1 MRTSSVAERRHRSLP
16 AAADDAFAELYAA
29 HWSGLVRLAWLLVH
43 DQARAQDV
51 VQDVFVAS
59 WDRLAE
65 LRERGTAL
73 AYLRRGVVNRCTSA
87 HRHRGVE
94 DRWLRAAGGGE
105 DDPATRTVPSAE
117 DLAVLHE
124 AGDALLLALARL
136 PRRQREVVVLRYGS
150 DLSEA
155 QVADLL
161 GISAGAVKSHAHRGL
176 AALRDVLGGT
186 R

>member
-1 MRTSSVAERRHRSLP
+1 MRASGVVERRGGSDP
-16 AAADDAFAELYAA
+16 AATDEAFADLYAA
-29 HWSGLVRLAWLLVH
+29 HWAGLVRLAWLLVH
-43 DQARAQDV
+43 DQGRAQDV

-87 HRHRGVE
+87 HRRRGVE
-94 DRWLRAAGGGE
+94 DRWLRSTVGGE
-105 DDPATRTVPSAE
+105 DDPTTRTVPSAE
-117 DLAVLHE
+117 DQ
-124 AGDALLLALARL
+124 ALVRTEGSALIDALARL
-136 PRRQREVVVLRYGS
+136 PQRQREVVVLRYWS

-155 QVADLL
+155 QVAELL
-161 GISAGAVKSHAHRGL
+161 GVSAGAVKSHAHRGL
-176 AALRDVLGGT
+176 VALRSVLGGP